1 MLSLPQ
7 VEQLYR
13 ATLALFCSFD
23 QTRSS
28 DRKRQV
34 TDLTDRDLSIAVLA
48 VSVALAPTPGRG
60 DVVEL
65 SIRLAMTTGLD
76 TRMLDSSTG
85 THVIPLGVKVRIT
98 QLL

>member
-1 MLSLPQ
+1 M
-7 VEQLYR
+7 
-13 ATLALFCSFD
+13 LALFWSVA

-28 DRKRQV
+28 DRQRQIA
-34 TDLTDRDLSIAVLA
+34 DLTDRDLSLAVLA
-48 VSVALAPTPGRG
+48 VSVAHAPTPTPGRG

-65 SIRLAMTTGLD
+65 RIGLAMTAGLD
-76 TRMLDSSTG
+76 TRMLNSSTG